1 MGGAC
6 SAGGNGEA
14 RARKAR
20 AMSRLDGVDSTFC
33 LTSGEMRK
41 LWRVF
46 AKIDADKSGEIS
58 LLELLD
64 YLQQD
69 NNGFMS
75 RVFSIF
81 DEDRSG
87 EVCFR
92 EFVMTLYNYCTLNK
106 STLIL
111 FAFDLYDADG
121 SGAIDH
127 TEVQLLLKEVY
138 GQHFDSSPHASHI
151 LRKIGGED
159 GGGGGGDGLGAGVTP
174 HAFDAFCR
182 KHPALLFPAFQFQQ
196 VLRKRV
202 LGAAFW
208 ERAAAKRLAGRDGR
222 RRPQRG
228 DDGHGKRETLGE
240 ALAAEL
246 SSSAFDVLV
255 AAAAAEAGD
264 AGAAEVGGGAPCNGD
279 ASGGGERAVA
289 AGAPGAA
296 TIRAAGLRDHIGPI
310 ARRRLSKGSF
320 AREAQQSRVLPHQQQ
335 QQQQQQQSQQ
345 QSRQQKPRRP
355 GLRRRS
361 STNKVGCDDGSAH
374 KKMAWDGVAQAGG
387 ERPRLHRRF
396 STGLLQLRP
405 QRGAANADCV
415 ISIAEEE
422 QHADEDNNSRG
433 NDQPRSRRRS
443 KQQRRRSVPNVSAL
457 ATSAAR
463 TGWQ

>member
-46 AKIDADKSGEIS
+46 AKIDADQSGEVS

-64 YLQQD
+64 FLQQD

-138 GQHFDSSPHASHI
+138 GKHFDSSPHASHI

-159 GGGGGGDGLGAGVTP
+159 GGGDGLGGGVTP

-228 DDGHGKRETLGE
+228 DDGRGKRETLGE

-264 AGAAEVGGGAPCNGD
+264 AAATEVGGGAP
-279 ASGGGERAVA
+279 GGGGAVA
-289 AGAPGAA
+289 VGAPGAA

-320 AREAQQSRVLPHQQQ
+320 AREAQQSRVLPHHQQQ
-335 QQQQQQQSQQ
+335 QQQHQEQQ
-345 QSRQQKPRRP
+345 RKPVRP

-374 KKMAWDGVAQAGG
+374 KKTAWDGVTQAGG

-405 QRGAANADCV
+405 QRGAANADRV
-415 ISIAEEE
+415 MSIAEEE

-433 NDQPRSRRRS
+433 NDQPRPRRRS
-443 KQQRRRSVPNVSAL
+443 KQRRRSVPNMSAL

-463 TGWQ
+463 KGWQ